1 MNKVILIGRLTKDA
15 DLRATTSGTAVASFT
30 LAVDRPFK
38 AQDGK
43 KEVDFINCIAWR
55 KQAENV
61 SKYVH
66 KGSLI
71 AVEGR
76 LQVRKYEKDGQPRW
90 ITEVVADNITFLESK
105 KQEMKQE
112 TTGGEKQDPFLE
124 FREEMEDKEI
134 EERLPF

>member
-30 LAVDRPFK
+30 LAVDRQFK
-38 AQDGK
+38 AQDGT
-43 KEVDFINCIAWR
+43 KETDFINCIAWR

-61 SKYVH
+61 AKYVK

-76 LQVRKYEKDGQPRW
+76 LQVRNYEKDGQARW
-90 ITEVVADNITFLESK
+90 FTEVIADSITFLESK
-105 KQEMKQE
+105 KQEAKE
-112 TTGGEKQDPFLE
+112 EAEGEKQDPFLE
-124 FREEMEDKEI
+124 FSEKMKDKEL